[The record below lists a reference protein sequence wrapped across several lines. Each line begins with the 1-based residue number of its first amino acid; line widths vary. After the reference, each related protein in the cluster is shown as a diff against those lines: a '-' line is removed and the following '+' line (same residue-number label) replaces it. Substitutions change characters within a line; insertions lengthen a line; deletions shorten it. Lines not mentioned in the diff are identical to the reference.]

1 MRSRSGD
8 AAPAETVHCH
18 GAMPRHSALGVFSAA
33 LIVAA
38 SVAAQ
43 PPAAPGGELAG
54 VAWHELRYKA
64 HKWLLGAST
73 TTRLE
78 FLPVGSVTL
87 REAPGHDGV
96 QPGGPLVGRLST
108 TTDLPFGRAEEAA
121 TWFDPATGAALQY
134 EKHLT
139 GRKPAHR
146 AGRFTASGLYVWR
159 ADPAERDEADRPA
172 ETWTKRRDG
181 HSSPQPPVPP
191 GGRLVDSYALL
202 YLVSAARL
210 EPGSEL
216 RLLTV
221 SRERLIELRLAA
233 RRPTERSVAFDELR
247 GGSVRRRAGPITVV
261 PVEVSARPA
270 GGAQVGSDVD
280 LAFMGL
286 RGTLTVFVEPGT
298 SVPVAIVGRAEKVG
312 EVTVRLE
319 RVTLTEDGPAR

>member
-1 MRSRSGD
+1 
-8 AAPAETVHCH
+8 
-18 GAMPRHSALGVFSAA
+18 MPRHSALGAFSAA
-33 LIVAA
+33 VIAAA

-54 VAWHELRYKA
+54 VAWRELRYKA

-87 REAPGHDGV
+87 RKAPGHEGE
-96 QPGGPLVGRLST
+96 QQGGPLVGRLST
-108 TTDLPFGRAEEAA
+108 TTDMPFGREEEAA
-121 TWFDPATGAALQY
+121 NWFDPATGAALQY

-159 ADPAERDEADRPA
+159 VDPAERDEADRPA

-181 HSSPQPPVPP
+181 HISPQPPVPP

-233 RRPTERSVAFDELR
+233 RQPTERSVTYDELR
-247 GGSVRRRAGPITVV
+247 GGVRRRAGRSPSCRSR
-261 PVEVSARPA
+261 SAPAA
-270 GGAQVGSDVD
+270 GGAQAGSDVD

-298 SVPVAIVGRAEKVG
+298 GVPVTIVGRAENVG
-312 EVTVRLE
+312 EVTVRLV
-319 RVTLTEDGPAR
+319 RAALADDGATR